1 MWTGVALLIFVTYLA
16 LLSVALYVVMLNYG
30 PDEKDKVKLKAT
42 LLTILACGALLWPA
56 VWYLSI
62 GRIILQTSGFFVLFG
77 AIWPQLMLTIDML
90 SLPHHE
96 DIRPENLGIVGS
108 VQDDAN
114 SLIGVAFAFAMMML
128 STYASAKKE
137 IYGSL
142 MMVMFALIICIAFVV
157 PQPITKKDDDS
168 RMVGAITQRTIFA
181 YAMGYLL
188 TALCVVIGVG
198 SRFIK

>member
-1 MWTGVALLIFVTYLA
+1 MTLLIFVTYLA
-16 LLSVALYVVMLNYG
+16 LLSASLYVVMLNYG
-30 PDEKDKVKLKAT
+30 PEEKDKVKLKAS
-42 LLTILACGALLWPA
+42 LLTILACAALLWPA

-62 GRIILQTSGFFVLFG
+62 GRIILQTSGLLVLFG

-90 SLPHHE
+90 TLPHHE
-96 DIRPENLGIVGS
+96 AIRPENLGVVGS
-108 VQDDAN
+108 VQEDAN

-128 STYASAKKE
+128 ATYASAKKE

-157 PQPITKKDDDS
+157 PQPITKKHDDS
-168 RMVGAITQRTIFA
+168 RLVAAVTQRAIFA

-198 SRFIK
+198 SRFV